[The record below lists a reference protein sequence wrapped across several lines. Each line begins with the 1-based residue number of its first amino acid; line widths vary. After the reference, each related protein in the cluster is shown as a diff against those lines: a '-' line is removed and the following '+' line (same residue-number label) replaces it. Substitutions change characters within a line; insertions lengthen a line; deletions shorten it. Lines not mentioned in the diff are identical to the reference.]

1 MLSTY
6 SIATFKHH
14 STHINHVIERC
25 ESMTVKELI
34 RILEAINDKES
45 VVHVGLEN
53 GGSLDIDHVSDNKH
67 GFVQIEPNFVQY

>member
-1 MLSTY
+1 
-6 SIATFKHH
+6 
-14 STHINHVIERC
+14 
-25 ESMTVKELI
+25 MTVKELI

-67 GFVQIEPNFVQY
+67 GFVQIEPKFLQY